1 MKAQVQNQGGV
12 MGRLRIVAVV
22 ALLAFAAVA
31 CSDNTVTPSSGGT
44 TPAGGSTTPAGGG
57 IVNKGTADATAIT
70 GKQEIEGD
78 DEGAEF
84 YFKPTFIKVKGGQ
97 ILSVDFKNEGN
108 VPHNFSI
115 TSLAIS
121 KDIDA
126 GKEIDFSITFPAAG
140 GSDLVF
146 FCRFHSTSGMQGA
159 FFFGAA
165 PSSSGG
171 TTGGG
176 TTGSGGSN
184 STY

>member
-1 MKAQVQNQGGV
+1 

-31 CSDNTVTPSSGGT
+31 CGDDTVTPSSGGT
-44 TPAGGSTTPAGGG
+44 TPAGGSTTPAGGT
-57 IVNKGTADATAIT
+57 IVNKGTVDATAVT
-70 GKQEIEGD
+70 EKQEIEGD
-78 DEGAEF
+78 NEGTEF

-97 ILSVDFKNEGN
+97 IMTVDFKNEGD

-121 KDIDA
+121 KDVDA
-126 GKEIDFSITFPAAG
+126 GTAIDFSITFPAAG

-165 PSSSGG
+165 PSA
-171 TTGGG
+171 TGG